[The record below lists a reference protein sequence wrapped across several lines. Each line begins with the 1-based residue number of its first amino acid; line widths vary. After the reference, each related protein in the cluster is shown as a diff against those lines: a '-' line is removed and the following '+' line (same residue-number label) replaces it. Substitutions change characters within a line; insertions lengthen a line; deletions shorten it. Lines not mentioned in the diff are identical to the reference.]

1 MFLDECEVGY
11 SGKIKKLEGNLKVRQ
26 RLLAMGLTPG
36 IEILLVR
43 KAPLG
48 DPIEVEINS
57 FFLTLRLEEAKTVR
71 VRLLDAGPF
80 HRHRGPHP
88 NFGRG
93 MKHGR
98 HQWFRR
104 FIHFSDSNHS

>member
-48 DPIEVEINS
+48 DPLEIKIRNYS
-57 FFLTLRLEEAKTVR
+57 LSLRKEEAKYIEITGGDR
-71 VRLLDAGPF
+71 V
-80 HRHRGPHP
+80 
-88 NFGRG
+88 
-93 MKHGR
+93 
-98 HQWFRR
+98 
-104 FIHFSDSNHS
+104 